1 MIRVVISLAQ
11 EDKNWLQHV
20 AEDQHQSM
28 AEVIRQA
35 IERYRLEM
43 QQTSPLSL
51 QQILSKTKGIWEH
64 DDGLAYQR
72 KIRSDWDKK

>member
-11 EDKNWLQHV
+11 EDKNWLQHI

-35 IERYRLEM
+35 IERYRLEL
-43 QQTSPLSL
+43 QTTSPLSL
-51 QQILSKTKGIWEH
+51 EQILSKTKGIWKQG
-64 DDGLAYQR
+64 DALAYQR
-72 KIRSDWDKK
+72 KIRSEWDKK